1 MSRIWSGGWPSTFSA
16 LRSANYRRW
25 FAGQTVSLMGTWMQS
40 VAQGWLVYDLTGSKF
55 ALGAVS
61 FAGTIPTLFLML
73 PAGVWVDRV
82 SKQRLLV
89 ITQSMMMLLAFTLA
103 LLTGSGRIEVW
114 MVAGVALVTGF
125 VTSFDAPAR
134 LALAAELVDDRRD
147 LQNAIALN
155 ATMFNMARIVGPA
168 LGGIALALLGA
179 AWCFGLNGLTFLAVI
194 VALIGMQFPPIV
206 SPGKP
211 SRRLSAELGEG
222 LRYVQQTPMVR
233 NIILLMAVSSLFA
246 MSYAVLLPAY
256 AVDVLNVGE
265 AGLGALNAAV
275 GAGALVGALAA
286 ATMSNTPNKGM
297 QITVGSLIFPTA
309 LIGLA
314 FTHLFPLALVML
326 ALAGFGVVTQNA
338 VANTLV
344 QSVVPDA
351 LRGRVTSIYSLMF
364 FGAAPFGALL
374 SGSLAQWL
382 GTAMAIAI
390 CAGISLIFALGLLLF
405 VPDFRK
411 AQVSIA

>member
-1 MSRIWSGGWPSTFSA
+1 MNRVWAGGWPTTFSA

-25 FAGQTVSLMGTWMQS
+25 FAGQSVSLMGTWMQS
-40 VAQGWLVYDLTGSKF
+40 VAQGWLVYDLTGSKL
-55 ALGAVS
+55 ALGTVT

-82 SKQRLLV
+82 SKRRLLI
-89 ITQSMMMLLAFTLA
+89 ITQSMMMMLALTLA

-114 MVAGVALVTGF
+114 MVAGVALATGF
-125 VTSFDAPAR
+125 VNSFDAPAR

-179 AWCFGLNGLTFLAVI
+179 AWCFGLNSLTFIAVI
-194 VALIGMQFPPIV
+194 IALIGMQFPAV
-206 SPGKP
+206 VATKT
-211 SRRLSAELGEG
+211 SRRLGSELGEG
-222 LRYVQQTPMVR
+222 VRYVRDTPMVR
-233 NIILLMAVSSLFA
+233 TIIMLMIVSSFFA

-256 AVDVLNVGE
+256 AVDALNVGE
-265 AGLGALNAAV
+265 AGLGALNAAI

-286 ATMSNTPNKGM
+286 ATMSNNPNKGM
-297 QITVGSLIFPTA
+297 QITVGSLVFPTA

-314 FTHLFPLALVML
+314 LTHWLPLALIFL

-338 VANTLV
+338 VSNTLV
-344 QSVVPDA
+344 QSVVPDG
-351 LRGRVTSIYSLMF
+351 LRGRVTSIYSLTF
-364 FGAAPFGALL
+364 FGATPFGALL
-374 SGSLAQWL
+374 SGALAQWL
-382 GTAMAIAI
+382 GTSTAIAI
-390 CAGISLIFALGLLLF
+390 CAGISLIFALGLFFF
-405 VPDFRK
+405 VPSFRR
-411 AQVSIA
+411 AQVAIT